1 MVRIPSKVADLDFAR
16 GLTAVW
22 RPPIRATVCRRSRRP
37 LMRHPLPSARSES
50 GSEAASLV
58 NEELESVERR
68 IEEVIRSQEP
78 RLTDIADYLI
88 NAGGKRVRP
97 AVAMLVFRAC
107 GGSDI
112 TDMVDLSVSLELIH
126 TATLLHDDIIDSN
139 DVRRGRAAAPLR
151 FGIADTLVTG
161 DFLFSRA
168 FEVCGRF
175 EPQIVAWAA
184 QSCIQ
189 LTEGEIMQGRF
200 RRNPSVSLA
209 DYLEIINRKTASL
222 FAAGAKIAA
231 YLAGMPESGVA
242 QMESCGREI
251 GLAFQMIDD
260 VLDVEGDPRKIGKRV
275 GTDLLDG
282 NPSLPIVWG
291 LELAPVR
298 RAFAVSD
305 CTAAEIE
312 DALHAIREGAVLD
325 RVRDLAVEH
334 ARAALAA
341 VRQLPDT
348 SYKEALARLVREL
361 VQREI

>member
-1 MVRIPSKVADLDFAR
+1 MRDPL
-16 GLTAVW
+16 
-22 RPPIRATVCRRSRRP
+22 AT
-37 LMRHPLPSARSES
+37 ARSDT
-50 GSEAASLV
+50 GSESASLV
-58 NEELESVERR
+58 NAELESVERR
-68 IEEVIRSQEP
+68 IEEVIRSREP

-107 GGSDI
+107 GGGDI
-112 TDMVDLSVSLELIH
+112 SDMVDLSVSLELIH

-175 EPQIVAWAA
+175 EPKIVAWAA
-184 QSCIQ
+184 DSCVQ

-200 RRNPSVSLA
+200 RRNPAVTLD
-209 DYLEIINRKTASL
+209 DYLEIIDRKTASL
-222 FAAGAKIAA
+222 FAAGSKIAA
-231 YLAGMPESGVA
+231 YLAGMPDDRVA

-291 LELAPVR
+291 LDLAPVR
-298 RAFAVSD
+298 RAFEAPECSEP
-305 CTAAEIE
+305 EIE
-312 DALHAIREGAVLD
+312 DALRAIRDGGILD
-325 RVRDLAVEH
+325 RVRELAVEH
-334 ARAALAA
+334 ARAAVTA
-341 VRQLPDT
+341 VRQLPN
-348 SYKEALARLVREL
+348 SAYREALERLVREL

>member
-1 MVRIPSKVADLDFAR
+1 MRDPLA
-16 GLTAVW
+16 TAHSDN
-22 RPPIRATVCRRSRRP
+22 A
-37 LMRHPLPSARSES
+37 
-50 GSEAASLV
+50 SEAASLV
-58 NEELESVERR
+58 GSELESVERR
-68 IEEVIRSQEP
+68 IEEVIRSREP

-107 GGSDI
+107 GGGDI
-112 TDMVDLSVSLELIH
+112 SDMVDLSVSLELIH

-175 EPQIVAWAA
+175 EPKIVAWAA
-184 QSCIQ
+184 DSCVQ

-200 RRNPSVSLA
+200 RRNPAVSLQ

-222 FAAGAKIAA
+222 FAAGSKIAA
-231 YLAGMPESGVA
+231 YLAGMPDDGVA
-242 QMESCGREI
+242 QMETCGREI
-251 GLAFQMIDD
+251 GIAFQMIDD
-260 VLDVEGDPRKIGKRV
+260 VLDIEGDPRKIGKRV

-291 LELAPVR
+291 LDLAPVQ
-298 RAFAVSD
+298 RAFGAPE
-305 CTAAEIE
+305 CGEREIE
-312 DALHAIREGAVLD
+312 DALRAIRDGGILE
-325 RVRDLAVEH
+325 RVRELAVEH
-334 ARAALAA
+334 ARAAVSVVRRLAESPY
-341 VRQLPDT
+341 RN
-348 SYKEALARLVREL
+348 ALERLVREL

>member
-1 MVRIPSKVADLDFAR
+1 MRD
-16 GLTAVW
+16 
-22 RPPIRATVCRRSRRP
+22 P
-37 LMRHPLPSARSES
+37 LAKANSDS
-50 GSEAASLV
+50 GSEAAFLL
-58 NEELESVERR
+58 NAELESVERR
-68 IEEVIRSQEP
+68 IAEVIRSREL

-107 GGSDI
+107 GGVDI
-112 TDMVDLSVSLELIH
+112 TDIVDLSVSLELIH

-175 EPQIVAWAA
+175 EAKIVAWAA
-184 QSCIQ
+184 DSCVQ

-200 RRNPSVSLA
+200 RRNPAVSLE
-209 DYLEIINRKTASL
+209 DYLEIIDRKTASL
-222 FAAGAKIAA
+222 FAAGTKIGA
-231 YLAGMPESGVA
+231 YLAGLPEDDVA
-242 QMESCGREI
+242 QMEQCGREI

-282 NPSLPIVWG
+282 NPSLPIVWA
-291 LELAPVR
+291 LDLPPVR
-298 RAFAVSD
+298 RAFEAAE
-305 CTAAEIE
+305 CTEREIE
-312 DALHAIREGAVLD
+312 DALRAIRENGVLD
-325 RVRDLAVEH
+325 RVRDLAVDH
-334 ARAALAA
+334 ARAAAAA
-341 VRQLPDT
+341 VRCLPQSAYRD
-348 SYKEALARLVREL
+348 ALGRLIRDL

>member
-1 MVRIPSKVADLDFAR
+1 MKDPLATAGSDR
-16 GLTAVW
+16 G
-22 RPPIRATVCRRSRRP
+22 
-37 LMRHPLPSARSES
+37 SES
-50 GSEAASLV
+50 PSLV
-58 NEELESVERR
+58 NAELESVERR
-68 IEEVIRSQEP
+68 IEEVIRSREP

-107 GGSDI
+107 GGGDI
-112 TDMVDLSVSLELIH
+112 SDMVDLSVSLELIH

-175 EPQIVAWAA
+175 EPKIVAWAA
-184 QSCIQ
+184 DSCVQ

-200 RRNPSVSLA
+200 RRNPAVSLA
-209 DYLEIINRKTASL
+209 DYLEIITRKTASL
-222 FAAGAKIAA
+222 FAAGTKIAA
-231 YLAGMPESGVA
+231 YLAGMPEDGVA

-291 LELAPVR
+291 LDLPPVR
-298 RAFAVSD
+298 RAFE
-305 CTAAEIE
+305 AAECFEHEIE
-312 DALHAIREGAVLD
+312 DALRAIRGDGILD

-334 ARAALAA
+334 ARAAAVA
-341 VRQLPDT
+341 VRQLPHSPYRD
-348 SYKEALARLVREL
+348 ALERLVREL
-361 VQREI
+361 VQREV